1 MTKPESTSAIAP
13 CHCTDSFLDSHRIT
27 MHAEFRIL
35 DVRRGHVLVQPL
47 DAAKQESLTIAKASK
62 YIENE
67 VIVAEP
73 LSSGPGVP
81 SRWEV
86 IASRVDPSFIGGSA
100 PKLATV
106 DGENEPN
113 EYTFTE
119 YVGYEQGE
127 DFEDALE
134 DLRSGQYETAANL
147 LRAFIKRF
155 PYHIDS
161 YHHLGIIET
170 NLGHR
175 GRALKYFETGYRIG
189 LLSVPDNF
197 AGRLRWIHLENRPF
211 LRAAHGFGLALE
223 RDRRHL
229 EAIDVYQQILALN
242 PDDNQGIRYLLPNLY
257 LEAGAPQ
264 KARAAL
270 EQYGADGMN
279 LYTRCLLEIQDG
291 HRWEAV
297 RWLCRGLSYNPHLPE
312 LVLAGRTKPHSDEAS
327 DVVVGSEDEAA
338 QYLQENGG
346 WLRKESREF
355 LRRLMAAKPF
365 VRRLERA
372 LELRAALDSRAGLP
386 PGQVR
391 SAKVTELFALFDE
404 DHIPKILEE
413 CRDAL

>member
-1 MTKPESTSAIAP
+1 
-13 CHCTDSFLDSHRIT
+13 
-27 MHAEFRIL
+27 MHTEFRIL
-35 DVRRGHVLVQPL
+35 EVRRGHVLAQPL
-47 DAAKQESLTIAKASK
+47 DAVKQESLRIAGASK

-86 IASRVDPSFIGGSA
+86 IASRVDPSFIGGAA
-100 PKLATV
+100 PKLAPI
-106 DGENEPN
+106 DEKNEENE
-113 EYTFTE
+113 YKFTE
-119 YVGYEQGE
+119 YVGYEEGE

-134 DLRSGQYETAANL
+134 TLRSGQHETAAHL

-170 NLGHR
+170 DLGHR
-175 GRALKYFETGYRIG
+175 GRALKYFEMGYRIG
-189 LLSVPDNF
+189 LRSVPEDF
-197 AGRLRWIHLENRPF
+197 SGRLPWIHLENRPF

-223 RDRRHL
+223 RERRHL
-229 EAIDVYQQILALN
+229 EAVDVYEQILALN
-242 PDDNQGIRYLLPNLY
+242 PDDNQGIRYLLPSLY

-270 EQYGADGMN
+270 EQHGADGMN

-291 HRWEAV
+291 RRWEAV
-297 RWLCRGLSYNPHLPE
+297 RWLCRGLSYNLHLPE
-312 LVLAGRTKPHSDEAS
+312 IVLAGRTKPRSDEAS
-327 DVVVGSEDEAA
+327 DVVMGSEDEAA

-346 WLRKESREF
+346 WLRKESRDF

-372 LELRAALDSRAGLP
+372 LELKAALDSHDALP
-386 PGQVR
+386 PGEVR
-391 SAKVTELFALFDE
+391 SAKVTELFAIFDE
-404 DHIPKILEE
+404 DHIPKILDE